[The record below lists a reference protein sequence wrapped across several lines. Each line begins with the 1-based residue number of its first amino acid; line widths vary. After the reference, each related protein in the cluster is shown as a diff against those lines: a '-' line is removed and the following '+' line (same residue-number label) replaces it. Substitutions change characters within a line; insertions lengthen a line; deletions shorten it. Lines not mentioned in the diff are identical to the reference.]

1 MADKKKKKSASEE
14 KPEDVTAGD
23 SLEAESTS
31 ISTFAEADALESE
44 DHSAEVAA
52 DAAASEPEKESKIRK
67 WISTINPY
75 LLLFIVVVIIG
86 IVVIIVA
93 NQVNQQDS
101 RVTLELSDQELDQG
115 AIDELVAA
123 ESNIGT
129 VDQTLTV
136 AANAIFEGKILVKDN
151 LDVAGSIN
159 VGGPLSLPGITVA
172 GESSFE
178 DVSVSNNLS
187 ILGSASIQQSLTV
200 QGSATV
206 NGGLSVGGTVS
217 AAAISADSV
226 EFTGDL
232 QLTRHIDTGGGT
244 PNIARG
250 TAVGSG
256 GTVSISGNDVA
267 GTVTV
272 NTGGSPPAGEFA
284 RITFRNAYNTTPNV
298 QLTPANSNSGGLNY
312 YVTRTASRF
321 TVNTAGVP
329 NASTTYV
336 FDYFIAE

>member
-1 MADKKKKKSASEE
+1 MAKEKGKKSADKSS
-14 KPEDVTAGD
+14 EDVNAGD

-31 ISTFAEADALESE
+31 IQTFSDANALESE
-44 DHSAEVAA
+44 DHSSEVKA
-52 DAAASEPEKESKIRK
+52 DAKLSEPSKESRIRQ
-67 WISTINPY
+67 WLSSINPY
-75 LLLFIVVVIIG
+75 LLLFIIIVVIG

-93 NQVNQQDS
+93 NQVNREDA
-101 RVTLELSDQELDQG
+101 RVTLELSGQELDQA

-178 DVSVSNNLS
+178 DVAVSNNLS
-187 ILGSASIQQSLTV
+187 ILGSASIQQGLTV
-200 QGSATV
+200 QGAA
-206 NGGLSVGGTVS
+206 NIGGSLSVGGTIS

-244 PNIARG
+244 PAIARG

-256 GTVSISGNDVA
+256 GTVSISGNDVS
-267 GTVTV
+267 GTVTI

-284 RITFRNAYNTTPNV
+284 RITFRNAYNSTPNV
-298 QLTPANSNSGGLNY
+298 QLTPANSNSAGINY
-312 YVTRTASRF
+312 YVTRTSSRF
-321 TVNTAGVP
+321 TVNSAGVP
-329 NASTTYV
+329 SASTTYV
-336 FDYFIAE
+336 FDYWISE